1 MAGGRISGHPIR
13 ESAQPPV
20 SVGASASTRA
30 AASPPAAAGRQAAR
44 PAELGGLARSPSSR
58 ASSSSTEGL
67 SRHAALPVHAT
78 ARETPADPMDVLNGA
93 MRHIHIWSAV
103 ARDEREREA
112 LGPEHKG
119 LSPDREVAYACAAIA
134 SIRKGLQALATL
146 KRQHRLP
153 PGYDTDAKE
162 GELLQLLAS
171 AADIGVCTRNVTL
184 NEIANQEDVFE
195 AERSDAVEAGA
206 GAGPDS
212 ACADLTEAPEPAGGG
227 TSPSSSAKA
236 ASSALRVLEQDPNQV
251 QGWLGEFADCRAAL
265 DDIMRR
271 AEASSTPKAVRTML
285 NALLPDVIYDKLR
298 CCKGMQ
304 TLHGILAAASANR
317 LADLTKQVELPELA
331 ARVDELCEAWY
342 GRSKVMEAAVDALVK
357 HGAEGQ
363 PVHHLTRQA
372 LAEHRAAIET
382 YADGLD
388 RVGLNLC
395 LDAAGDIDMDDAD
408 GVWRSMMDVVHAISA
423 YKASLLELSETAG
436 RVEIKPGKMAEAPL
450 PAPAPSEPP
459 PAARPAESS
468 GGTGRKHRKHRKRSA
483 GPSALEPVSASVPVD
498 TRTAAQK
505 KVDTLLRDCRVDR
518 DTAAQFGGNIVQ
530 IAQRLGEDTGLIR
543 NALNDRKRDAVTT
556 ADFIR
561 GSAGNWF
568 GELNRVR
575 SAKASLSPNDRDRIE
590 RLANWLGALEWIER
604 HLSTLE
610 ADMLKRDMHPR
621 SKHLEK
627 LLGAREVRSVSA
639 PGRLP
644 PTTDPDAVGT
654 LFEMCIQFKPLS
666 NLDLAAPWVV
676 HLHADRPVTA
686 QALSTMAF
694 ADFTAVHL
702 KTDKEK
708 NRGPRWEAVMRALGY
723 TDAKVHR
730 AAIGRELLR
739 KLFAQVA

>member
-58 ASSSSTEGL
+58 ASSSSTDGL

-78 ARETPADPMDVLNGA
+78 ARETPADPLDVLNGA
-93 MRHIHIWSAV
+93 MRYIRIWSAV

-119 LSPDREVAYACAAIA
+119 LSPDREVAYARSAIE

-146 KRQHRLP
+146 KRQRRLS

-171 AADIGVCTRNVTL
+171 AADIGVCTRTVTL
-184 NEIANQEDVFE
+184 NQIANQEDVFE
-195 AERSDAVEAGA
+195 AERSDTVEA

-212 ACADLTEAPEPAGGG
+212 ACADPTEAPEPAGGG

-236 ASSALRVLEQDPNQV
+236 ASSALRALEQDPNQV

-271 AEASSTPKAVRTML
+271 AEASSTPKAVRTTL

-342 GRSKVMEAAVDALVK
+342 RRSKAMETAVEALVK
-357 HGAEGQ
+357 HGAENQ
-363 PVHHLTRQA
+363 PAHHLTQQA
-372 LAEHRAAIET
+372 LAEHRAVIET

-395 LDAAGDIDMDDAD
+395 LDAATGIEMDDAV
-408 GVWRSMMDVVHAISA
+408 GVWRSMMDVVHAIAA
-423 YKASLLELSETAG
+423 YKASLLALSETAS
-436 RVEIKPGKMAEAPL
+436 RVKLQPGKMSGVPR
-450 PAPAPSEPP
+450 PAPSPSEPP
-459 PAARPAESS
+459 PAARPAQSS
-468 GGTGRKHRKHRKRSA
+468 GGTGRKNRKHGKRSA
-483 GPSALEPVSASVPVD
+483 GPSAPAPASASAPVD
-498 TRTAAQK
+498 TRTPVQK
-505 KVDTLLRDCRVDR
+505 HADALLKQCPVDR
-518 DTAAQFGGNIVQ
+518 ATAAQFGGNIVQ
-530 IAQRLGEDTGLIR
+530 IAQWLGEDTRLIQ
-543 NALNDRKRDAVTT
+543 NELNDPTRDAVTA

-561 GSAGNWF
+561 GSAGSWF
-568 GELNRVR
+568 GERDRVR
-575 SAKASLSPNDRDRIE
+575 SAKASLPPSDHHRIAQLADR
-590 RLANWLGALEWIER
+590 LGALEWIER
-604 HLSTLE
+604 HMTALE
-610 ADMLKRDMHPR
+610 ADMLKCDRHPR
-621 SKHLEK
+621 SNHLGR
-627 LLGAREVRSVSA
+627 LLAAGEIQRVGA

-644 PTTDPDAVGT
+644 PAMDNDALGT
-654 LFEMCIQFKPLS
+654 LFEMRIQLKPLS
-666 NLDLAAPWVV
+666 NLQPTAPWFV
-676 HLHADRPVTA
+676 HLHTEKPVTA

-739 KLFAQVA
+739 KLFAQAA